1 MINTHTAQWMLELEL
16 AWRGGSRGTSSGVN
30 DHIRNGLNDEYLN
43 KIDISDLLRIHH
55 NSAFIKYNTLVFLSD
70 NLRYLKETV
79 KDKPEDI
86 KDNNVF
92 LYWNTGWD
100 SSPIMIQSVKKQ
112 VEKIFSNFNI
122 IFLDDQNYLNYLD
135 EEITIF
141 PKNINK
147 LKENSIAHWSDWL
160 RLNIL
165 KQHGGLWVDA
175 TAFPTEKIL
184 ETIQDINES
193 SAQVWAQRSVGFN
206 QISNWLIYTKEK
218 NNYPI
223 SIMLSAIN
231 LWLENHE
238 SFIEYFQFHTYWY
251 FLSQIDNE
259 FKRQWENSPKI
270 NSAPTF
276 ELWKKSREVINIDE
290 FNSLFNSTYIH
301 KLSYSYN
308 DIKPDTVADRLV
320 RVSNE

>member
-175 TAFPTEKIL
+175 TAFPTEK
-184 ETIQDINES
+184 S
-193 SAQVWAQRSVGFN
+193 
-206 QISNWLIYTKEK
+206 
-218 NNYPI
+218 
-223 SIMLSAIN
+223 
-231 LWLENHE
+231 
-238 SFIEYFQFHTYWY
+238 
-251 FLSQIDNE
+251 
-259 FKRQWENSPKI
+259 
-270 NSAPTF
+270 
-276 ELWKKSREVINIDE
+276 
-290 FNSLFNSTYIH
+290 
-301 KLSYSYN
+301 
-308 DIKPDTVADRLV
+308 
-320 RVSNE
+320 